1 MAKTRRSPKTSGSR
15 SLTLDAIL
23 DESLRIVRDQ
33 GVTGLTMRAV
43 AAGLGVTPMA
53 VYYYVADKDDLL
65 RLVVD
70 KLYSSFGFLATQP
83 DQDWQDSLREYLVTM
98 WERSRRYPGLSTH
111 IINQPGLGV
120 TPERLE
126 KGLAFFD
133 EVGFPPAEARL
144 AWSFAVTYIH
154 GRISVDAHLSRH
166 SGVTHLDGLKA
177 RDYVDFGVGA
187 VISGL
192 EEMLGTAKHAPT
204 TSTSTTSTPN
214 PSAEESY

>member
-1 MAKTRRSPKTSGSR
+1 MARTRRSPNTSRSR

-23 DESLRIVRDQ
+23 DESLRIIRDQ

-70 KLYSSFGFLATQP
+70 KLYSSFGFLITKP
-83 DQDWQDSLREYLVTM
+83 DQDWQDSLREYLVNM
-98 WERSRRYPGLSTH
+98 WERSRWYPGLSTH

-126 KGLAFFD
+126 AGLAFFD

-154 GRISVDAHLSRH
+154 GRISVDAHLANH
-166 SGVTHLDGLKA
+166 PGVTHLDGLKA
-177 RDYVDFGVGA
+177 RDFVEFGADA
-187 VISGL
+187 VIIGL
-192 EEMLGTAKHAPT
+192 EEMLETAKRA
-204 TSTSTTSTPN
+204 STSNTRN
-214 PSAEESY
+214 PSSDEAD

>member
-1 MAKTRRSPKTSGSR
+1 MARTRRSH
-15 SLTLDAIL
+15 SLTLDAII

-70 KLYSSFGFLATQP
+70 KLCISFGLLATAP
-83 DQDWQDSLREYLVTM
+83 DQDWQDSLRGYLVNM

-126 KGLAFFD
+126 AGLAFFD
-133 EVGFPPAEARL
+133 EVGFPPSDARL

-166 SGVTHLDGLKA
+166 PGVTHLDGLKA
-177 RDYVDFGVGA
+177 RDYVEFGVDA
-187 VISGL
+187 VITGL
-192 EEMLGTAKHAPT
+192 EEMLETARRTPT
-204 TSTSTTSTPN
+204 TNTRYPR
-214 PSAEESY
+214 AEEPAERPL

>member
-1 MAKTRRSPKTSGSR
+1 
-15 SLTLDAIL
+15 LDAIL
-23 DESLRIVRDQ
+23 DESFRIIRDQ

-70 KLYSSFGFLATQP
+70 RLYNSFGFLAVQP
-83 DQDWQDSLREYLVTM
+83 GQEWQDALRAYLVNM
-98 WERSRRYPGLSTH
+98 WERSRWYPGLSTH

-126 KGLAFFD
+126 AGLAFFD

-154 GRISVDAHLSRH
+154 GRISVDAHLSDH
-166 SGVTHLDGLKA
+166 PGVTHLDGLKA
-177 RDYVDFGVGA
+177 RDYVGFGVDA
-187 VISGL
+187 VITGL
-192 EEMLGTAKHAPT
+192 DAMLETAKRTLGNTPKPT
-204 TSTSTTSTPN
+204 
-214 PSAEESY
+214 ADEAD

>member
-1 MAKTRRSPKTSGSR
+1 MARTRRSH
-15 SLTLDAIL
+15 SLTLNAIL
-23 DESLRIVRDQ
+23 DESLRIIRDQ

-70 KLYSSFGFLATQP
+70 QLDNSFGFLVTQP
-83 DQDWQDSLREYLVTM
+83 DQGWQASLRGYLVNM
-98 WERSRRYPGLSTH
+98 WEKSRRYPGLSTH

-126 KGLAFFD
+126 AGLAFFD
-133 EVGFPPAEARL
+133 DVGFPPAEARL

-154 GRISVDAHLSRH
+154 GRISVDAHLSH
-166 SGVTHLDGLKA
+166 HPGVTHLDGLKA
-177 RDYVDFGVGA
+177 RDYVEFGVEA
-187 VISGL
+187 VIIGL
-192 EEMLGTAKHAPT
+192 EEMLGTAKRSPVTNT
-204 TSTSTTSTPN
+204 TN
-214 PSAEESY
+214 PERTKRTERPL